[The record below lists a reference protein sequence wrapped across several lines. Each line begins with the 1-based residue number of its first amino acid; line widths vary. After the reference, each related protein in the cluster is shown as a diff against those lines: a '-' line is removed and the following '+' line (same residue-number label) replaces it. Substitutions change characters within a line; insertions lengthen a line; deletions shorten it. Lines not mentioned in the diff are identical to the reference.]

1 MALSIYIILLQA
13 LALVF
18 VTNAIPLVSSSV
30 GESEAF
36 AARQAR
42 QIVQETGIGTLVT
55 VMDSSVNRDFESI
68 PFGIMEYYADRG
80 NGDLLLLMSDLQV
93 NVRNALK
100 FPFVS
105 FTLRVSDDSKHQNG
119 RYPVE
124 NPRLTL
130 LGKINRLPD
139 SKYEEAYEQFTA
151 VHQDAKWWAPKDKSS
166 GGGFHDFHYYT
177 LSVSGLYVINGFG
190 GAHYVGWMN
199 ETLYHHPNQIQG
211 PYLKQ
216 QAFWYENV

>member
-42 QIVQETGIGTLVT
+42 QIVQETGMAMLYNGRLAIASTNRGLGCVNTGIGTLVT
-55 VMDSSVNRDFESI
+55 VMDSSVNRDLESI

-93 NVRNALK
+93 SWAHAIELPS
-100 FPFVS
+100 FFVS
-105 FTLRVSDDSKHQNG
+105 VNTMMSRC
-119 RYPVE
+119 
-124 NPRLTL
+124 
-130 LGKINRLPD
+130 
-139 SKYEEAYEQFTA
+139 
-151 VHQDAKWWAPKDKSS
+151 
-166 GGGFHDFHYYT
+166 
-177 LSVSGLYVINGFG
+177 
-190 GAHYVGWMN
+190 
-199 ETLYHHPNQIQG
+199 
-211 PYLKQ
+211 
-216 QAFWYENV
+216 

>member
-42 QIVQETGIGTLVT
+42 QIVQETGMAMLYIGTLVT

-93 NVRNALK
+93 SWAHAIELPS
-100 FPFVS
+100 FFVS
-105 FTLRVSDDSKHQNG
+105 VNTMMSRC
-119 RYPVE
+119 
-124 NPRLTL
+124 
-130 LGKINRLPD
+130 
-139 SKYEEAYEQFTA
+139 
-151 VHQDAKWWAPKDKSS
+151 
-166 GGGFHDFHYYT
+166 
-177 LSVSGLYVINGFG
+177 
-190 GAHYVGWMN
+190 
-199 ETLYHHPNQIQG
+199 
-211 PYLKQ
+211 
-216 QAFWYENV
+216 